1 VDFSKIMQQAQ
12 EMQKKLAEAQEK
24 YIGKEFQG
32 VAGGGKV
39 HVTIEVI
46 KIGSYKAK
54 KVDIDLEFMRNEDKE
69 VVEDSVTA
77 AFNDAIKKAEE
88 DMASA
93 TSDFAG
99 MMGLSFPFK
108 LGLLSVI

>member
-1 VDFSKIMQQAQ
+1 MKQAQ

-24 YIGKEFQG
+24 YIGKEFLG

-39 HVTIEVI
+39 HVTVEVI

-54 KVDIDLEFMRNEDKE
+54 KVDIDLEFMRNEEKE
-69 VVEDSVTA
+69 MVEDLIVA

-88 DMASA
+88 DMTNA
-93 TSDFAG
+93 TSDLAG
-99 MMGLSFPFK
+99 MMGLPPGFK
-108 LGLLSVI
+108 LPF

>member
-1 VDFSKIMQQAQ
+1 VDFSQIMKQAQ

-32 VAGGGKV
+32 ISGGGKV
-39 HVTIEVI
+39 SMLVEVV

-54 KVDIDLEFMRNEDKE
+54 KVSIDLELMKNEEKDI
-69 VVEDSVTA
+69 VEDLVTA
-77 AFNDAIKKAEE
+77 AFNDAIRKAEE
-88 DMASA
+88 DMANA

-99 MMGLSFPFK
+99 MMGLPPGFKFPF
-108 LGLLSVI
+108 